1 MLVSAPQED
10 ATVDPS
16 HTLPRSPAVERF
28 NWLLTRFATQTAGVQ
43 EAIAVSS
50 DGLLIAMSATRPR
63 PEAERLAAITSAI
76 ISLAAGASDV
86 FNLGGSNK
94 IIIDLDQGYVLVRT
108 INPGSS
114 MGVLA
119 TKDVNLGGTAYE
131 MTMFARRTGEFL
143 TPQLIE
149 ELKLT
154 IAPN

>member
-1 MLVSAPQED
+1 
-10 ATVDPS
+10 VDPG
-16 HTLPRSPAVERF
+16 HTPPSIPEVEHF
-28 NWLLTRFATQTAGVQ
+28 NWLLSRFVTQTAGVR

-63 PEAERLAAITSAI
+63 AEAERLAAITSGI

-94 IIIDLDQGYVLVRT
+94 IIIDLDAAYVLVRT
-108 INPGSS
+108 INPGSA

-119 TKDVNLGGTAYE
+119 IKDVDLGGTAYQ
-131 MTMFARRTGEFL
+131 MTLFARSTGDFL

-149 ELKLT
+149 ELKKS
-154 IAPN
+154 IAA